1 MSQDHPPVR
10 SSRRSAS
17 RPGAAT
23 TIHDV
28 AARAGVSVAT
38 VSRVLNGKGVVREET
53 LQQVLEAAKALRYV
67 PNVAAR
73 SLSSRRSQTIG
84 IVLPEVHGEFF
95 SEVIR
100 GIDLAARSEGYHI
113 LVSGSHSDV
122 SEMVEVLE
130 AMRGRVDGLVVMAPD
145 VALSSVSEALPWNL
159 PLVLLNSA
167 ETPETPHEASSE
179 PAPSSITI
187 DNYGGARQMLRYL
200 GELGHERIAF
210 IKGPDRNADADER
223 LRGYFDHIGEQIGD
237 HRGESVGVPAG
248 YEQDGDFTEESGRL
262 AAQKIL
268 AIEPRPT
275 AIFAANDSMAV
286 GALAALAEASV
297 AVPTEMSVA
306 GFDDIPVA
314 RYVTPPLTTIRVDIA
329 DLGARAFGLLLA
341 AIQQP
346 EDPAR
351 RRDRIATTLVVRGSC
366 RSPETLTM
374 QCPQPD
380 RKLRGGKKGEET

>member
-1 MSQDHPPVR
+1 
-10 SSRRSAS
+10 
-17 RPGAAT
+17 
-23 TIHDV
+23 
-28 AARAGVSVAT
+28 
-38 VSRVLNGKGVVREET
+38 VLNGKGVVREET
-53 LQQVLEAAKALRYV
+53 LQQVLVAAKALRYV

-84 IVLPEVHGEFF
+84 IVLPDVHGEFF

-145 VALSSVSEALPWNL
+145 VALSSVSEALPRNL

-167 ETPETPHEASSE
+167 EPDPEAEASTESNE
-179 PAPSSITI
+179 PARSSITI
-187 DNYGGARQMLRYL
+187 DNYGGARQMLRHL
-200 GELGHERIAF
+200 SDLGHQRIAF
-210 IKGPDRNADADER
+210 LKGPDGNADADER
-223 LRGYFDHIGEQIGD
+223 LRGFRDHGKGKFRRLEFG
-237 HRGESVGVPAG
+237 
-248 YEQDGDFTEESGRL
+248 GDFTEESGRL
-262 AAQKIL
+262 AALKIL
-268 AIEPRPT
+268 GMEPRPT

-286 GALAALAEASV
+286 GALAALAEAGV
-297 AVPTEMSVA
+297 AVPAEMSVV

-346 EDPAR
+346 SDPADPAR

-366 RSPETLTM
+366 RSPETPTM

-380 RKLRGGKKGEET
+380 RKLRGRRKGEET